1 MNIKLMISIL
11 NFLEILI
18 LFSEYYI
25 YTVIICSIII
35 FTFYGVK
42 SILFNDNMIDF
53 MDNKKAYY
61 R

>member
-1 MNIKLMISIL
+1 MTSFL
-11 NFLEILI
+11 NFLEVLI

-25 YTVIICSIII
+25 YIVILCSIII
-35 FTFYGVK
+35 FTFYSIK
-42 SILFNDNMIDF
+42 SVLFNDNMIDF

>member
-1 MNIKLMISIL
+1 MISIL